1 MKSFFRRLRG
11 DQRGSVAVIAAIS
24 AVAVFGFGAVVVDV
38 GYVFH
43 AKRVL
48 QASTD
53 AAALAG
59 AVTLATNPSQAV
71 ATASTYSAG
80 LGGRNADAN
89 LSVTVP
95 PPQPVNCTG
104 STGSSCTAVTG
115 TVTSTNTNGIKVTET
130 ASVPTYLA
138 RVLGINS
145 VPVTTTAYA
154 LRSGGQSVAQDIMI
168 IIDTTASMNN
178 ADAACS
184 GATRLNCALGGFQT
198 MLQGFNP
205 AVQQVGL
212 MVFPGLDTAAHAA
225 QEYDCSTSTPGSSA
239 IAKYN
244 ASSSA
249 PVTTPPNYLVV
260 PLSSDFKSGSSL
272 NTSSN
277 LVRAARAGG
286 SGCTAGIT
294 AYGGVGT
301 FYADVVLA
309 AQNYLA
315 ANGRAGSN
323 KMIILLSDGDA
334 TAVTPNISSAKA
346 TNECHQGMTAATN
359 AQGAGMTVVTI
370 AYGAPGSGSC
380 STDSVSIT
388 ACAALKAMASDGTG
402 TSTNPQWFFADSAST
417 CTGAGSV
424 TTLSGIFGAIG
435 SGVTGNGARL
445 IPGS

>member
-1 MKSFFRRLRG
+1 MKSFFRRLRS

-43 AKRVL
+43 AKRAL

-89 LSVTVP
+89 LSVMMVP
-95 PPQPVNCTG
+95 PPQPVYCTG
-104 STGSSCTAVTG
+104 SSGISCAPAAANA
-115 TVTSTNTNGIKVTET
+115 SNGIKVTET

-145 VPVTTTAYA
+145 VPITTTAYA
-154 LRSGGQSVAQDIMI
+154 LRSGGQSVAEDIMI

-178 ADAACS
+178 ADSGCS
-184 GATRLNCALGGFQT
+184 GATRLNCALGGFKT

-244 ASSSA
+244 ASGSA
-249 PVTTPPNYLVV
+249 PTTTPPNYLVV
-260 PLSSDFKSGSSL
+260 PLSSDYKSGSSL
-272 NTSSN
+272 NTSSD

-402 TSTNPQWFFADSAST
+402 TSSNPQWFFADSAST

-424 TTLSGIFGAIG
+424 TTLSGIFTAIG
-435 SGVTGNGARL
+435 SGVTGDGARL

>member
-38 GYVFH
+38 GYIFH

-59 AVTLATNPSQAV
+59 AVTLSANPSQAK

-89 LSVTVP
+89 LSVTATP
-95 PPQPVNCTG
+95 DAVNCTG
-104 STGSSCTAVTG
+104 STGSSCTVVTG

-154 LRSGGQSVAQDIMI
+154 MQSGGQSVAEDIVI

-370 AYGAPGSGSC
+370 AYGASGSC

-402 TSTNPQWFFADSAST
+402 TGTNPQWFFADSAST

>member
-1 MKSFFRRLRG
+1 MKSFFRRLRS
-11 DQRGSVAVIAAIS
+11 DRRGSVAIIAAIS

-38 GYVFH
+38 GYAFH
-43 AKRVL
+43 AKRAL

-59 AVTLATNPSQAV
+59 ALTLSSNPSVAV

-80 LGGRNADAN
+80 MGGKNADAN
-89 LSVTVP
+89 LSVTAN
-95 PPQPVNCTG
+95 PQTVNCSG
-104 STGSSCTAVTG
+104 STGASC
-115 TVTSTNTNGIKVTET
+115 TVTSTNVNGIKVTET
-130 ASVPTYLA
+130 ANVPTYLA

-145 VPVTTTAYA
+145 VPITTTAYA
-154 LRSGGQSVAQDIMI
+154 RQSGGQSVAEDIMI
-168 IIDTTASMNN
+168 IIDTTASMNSS
-178 ADAACS
+178 DSSCS
-184 GATRLNCALGGFQT
+184 GATRLNCAINGFKT
-198 MLQGFNP
+198 MLQGFSP
-205 AVQQVGL
+205 PKQQVGL
-212 MVFPGLDTAAHAA
+212 MLFPGLDTAAHAA
-225 QEYDCSTSTPGSSA
+225 QEYDCSSSTPGSSA

-244 ASSSA
+244 ASAS
-249 PVTTPPNYLVV
+249 PPTTTPPNYLVV
-260 PLSSDFKSGSSL
+260 PLSSDYKSGSSL

-277 LVRAARAGG
+277 LVQAARGG
-286 SGCTAGIT
+286 ASGCTAGIT

-301 FYADVVLA
+301 FYADAVLA

-315 ANGRAGSN
+315 ANARAGAN

-334 TAVTPNISSAKA
+334 TAVTPNISTAKS

-359 AQGAGMTVVTI
+359 AQGAGMTMVTI

-380 STDSVSIT
+380 TTDSPSIT

-402 TSTNPQWFFADSAST
+402 TSSNPQWFFADSASA

-424 TTLSGIFGAIG
+424 TTLNGIFTAIG
-435 SGVTGNGARL
+435 AGVTGGGARL